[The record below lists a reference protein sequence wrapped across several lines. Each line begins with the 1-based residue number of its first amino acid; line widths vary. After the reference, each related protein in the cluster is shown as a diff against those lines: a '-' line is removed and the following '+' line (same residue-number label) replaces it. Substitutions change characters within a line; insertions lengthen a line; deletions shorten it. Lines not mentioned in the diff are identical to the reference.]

1 MEEEK
6 NLLESGTYKIL
17 GTDNGEISLDKIK
30 LTTNY
35 GKERIWKVKSITE
48 KKIILEVI
56 KF

>member
-1 MEEEK
+1 MEEE

-17 GTDNGEISLDKIK
+17 GKENGDISLDKIK
-30 LTTNY
+30 LTTSY

-48 KKIILEVI
+48 KEIVLEII